1 MKQFLIL
8 LVALFGTFTVFIA
21 CDDDNNGKLEG
32 FAKIYIQGKNI
43 TNKFLHENADGSQR
57 LLSIEEIC
65 KGDSVSIEMEH
76 RLTGA
81 TSSQIC
87 VITPVEDCPA
97 YGAIDTIN
105 MRLALN
111 AENIENIHAAAEYFD
126 NSYKMYLQKYEP
138 NNKHTDTI
146 AYMPSENR
154 LEAYEKLEKLFSEE
168 ELNWT
173 EIYRVFNEGFI
184 FVPCTGEEYKELVEK
199 GLD

>member
-81 TSSQIC
+81 TSSHIC
-87 VITPVEDCPA
+87 VITPIEDCPA

-126 NSYKMYLQKYEP
+126 NSYKTSSAISYILPLYSLISMSVS
-138 NNKHTDTI
+138 N
-146 AYMPSENR
+146 NR
-154 LEAYEKLEKLFSEE
+154 LCNS
-168 ELNWT
+168 
-173 EIYRVFNEGFI
+173 IYCSSVGS
-184 FVPCTGEEYKELVEK
+184 LV
-199 GLD
+199 DVDD